1 MTMQSVTL
9 QLPEPVFRYLQ
20 QMAVATKRPLEQV
33 VRQSVEELPPSVV
46 TMPLQLHHD
55 LLALQGLQVEQL
67 LAVAAEQA
75 TPADQAR
82 HLELLELNSAGDLT
96 GDEAKELAALR
107 LAADRIMLS
116 KAYAWS
122 VLRWRGIEFRRSM
135 SCPWSNCGYATEL
148 SADDRFRFGG
158 TSLRLNNDYVWPSG
172 AVDCPS
178 VAPRG

>member
-9 QLPEPVFRYLQ
+9 QLPEPVFRYFQ

-33 VRQSVEELPPSVV
+33 VRQSVEGNLPPSVV
-46 TMPLQLHHD
+46 TMPLELHHD

-122 VLRWRGIEFRRSM
+122 VLRWRGH
-135 SCPWSNCGYATEL
+135 PVPALNEL
-148 SADDRFRFGG
+148 P
-158 TSLRLNNDYVWPSG
+158 LE
-172 AVDCPS
+172 
-178 VAPRG
+178 